1 MQLVLTEQRW
11 VRMSAFTAFYFA
23 QGVPIGFLTVA
34 LLKWLDGSISEL
46 ATYGAIVTL
55 PWAFKLV
62 VGPFMDR
69 FTYRSMGFRRPWV
82 LVAQGGLLAGF
93 IVMAFTDS
101 SNLVMVTAVGFLI
114 NSFAATQDVA
124 VDGMAIDVLP
134 VEERGRANA
143 LMGFGQASG
152 SAAFGALCLILL
164 PVYGLRVTSFICAI
178 VIALIFVIVA
188 IVRERPGERLM
199 PWTEGVAAVIGRQ
212 AVPSI
217 VSNFSDLIK
226 VLIMPMSLLVTF
238 FVFLSRM
245 GDGIIG
251 VVLPV
256 LADTRLGIA
265 DSDYGT
271 VMGIASLTGAL
282 IGAACG
288 VYIDRFGAK
297 RFLLFGLIGSG
308 FANLLFALTS
318 EYWSSMDYVVI
329 MLFVAK
335 ILGQFVFI
343 SMIAL
348 YMNMCWTKVSATQFA
363 VYMSLLNLG
372 MSAGSGVLAA
382 LPNDISFETNFVIV
396 SCLLFI
402 TAIGMFFYS
411 QESHR
416 LRIEAL
422 D

>member
-1 MQLVLTEQRW
+1 MIPRKRHHGIAEQ
-11 VRMSAFTAFYFA
+11 
-23 QGVPIGFLTVA
+23 
-34 LLKWLDGSISEL
+34 
-46 ATYGAIVTL
+46 
-55 PWAFKLV
+55 
-62 VGPFMDR
+62 
-69 FTYRSMGFRRPWV
+69 
-82 LVAQGGLLAGF
+82 
-93 IVMAFTDS
+93 S
-101 SNLVMVTAVGFLI
+101 S
-114 NSFAATQDVA
+114 
-124 VDGMAIDVLP
+124 P
-134 VEERGRANA
+134 
-143 LMGFGQASG
+143 
-152 SAAFGALCLILL
+152 
-164 PVYGLRVTSFICAI
+164 
-178 VIALIFVIVA
+178 VA
-188 IVRERPGERLM
+188 IGWIQEITPRTKDHRVQ
-199 PWTEGVAAVIGRQ
+199 AAV
-212 AVPSI
+212 
-217 VSNFSDLIK
+217 
-226 VLIMPMSLLVTF
+226 
-238 FVFLSRM
+238 
-245 GDGIIG
+245 
-251 VVLPV
+251 
-256 LADTRLGIA
+256 LGKLFH
-265 DSDYGT
+265 G
-271 VMGIASLTGAL
+271 
-282 IGAACG
+282 
-288 VYIDRFGAK
+288 

-416 LRIEAL
+416 SRIEAL

>member
-1 MQLVLTEQRW
+1 
-11 VRMSAFTAFYFA
+11 
-23 QGVPIGFLTVA
+23 
-34 LLKWLDGSISEL
+34 
-46 ATYGAIVTL
+46 
-55 PWAFKLV
+55 
-62 VGPFMDR
+62 
-69 FTYRSMGFRRPWV
+69 
-82 LVAQGGLLAGF
+82 
-93 IVMAFTDS
+93 
-101 SNLVMVTAVGFLI
+101 
-114 NSFAATQDVA
+114 
-124 VDGMAIDVLP
+124 
-134 VEERGRANA
+134 
-143 LMGFGQASG
+143 
-152 SAAFGALCLILL
+152 
-164 PVYGLRVTSFICAI
+164 
-178 VIALIFVIVA
+178 
-188 IVRERPGERLM
+188 
-199 PWTEGVAAVIGRQ
+199 
-212 AVPSI
+212 
-217 VSNFSDLIK
+217 
-226 VLIMPMSLLVTF
+226 
-238 FVFLSRM
+238 M

-416 LRIEAL
+416 LRIETL

>member
-1 MQLVLTEQRW
+1 MQLVLTDQRW
-11 VRMSAFTAFYFA
+11 VRMGAFTAFYFA

-34 LLKWLDGSISEL
+34 LLKWLDGSLSEL

-62 VGPFMDR
+62 VGPIMDR
-69 FTYRSMGFRRPWV
+69 FTYRPMGFRRPWV
-82 LVAQGGLLAGF
+82 LFAQGGLLIGF
-93 IVMAFTDS
+93 IIMAFTDGS
-101 SNLVMVTAVGFLI
+101 DLTMVTAVGFLI

-143 LMGFGQASG
+143 LMGFGQATG
-152 SAAFGALCLILL
+152 SATFGALCLLLL
-164 PVYGLRVTSFICAI
+164 PEYGLGITSIVCAL
-178 VIALIFVIVA
+178 VIAMIFVVVA
-188 IVRERPGERLM
+188 IVKERPSERLM
-199 PWTEGVAAVIGRQ
+199 PWTRGVAADVGREID
-212 AVPSI
+212 PSI

-245 GDGIIG
+245 GDGVIG
-251 VVLPV
+251 VIVPV
-256 LADTRLGIA
+256 LADSKLGIA

-271 VMGIASLTGAL
+271 FMGVASLTGAV

-308 FANLLFALTS
+308 LANFVFAVTS
-318 EYWSSMDYVVI
+318 DFWLSNSYIVT
-329 MLFVAK
+329 MLFLTK

-372 MSAGSGVLAA
+372 TSAGAGTLAA
-382 LPNDISFETNFVIV
+382 LPNSISFETSFLTVAG
-396 SCLLFI
+396 LLLI
-402 TAIGMFFYS
+402 TAAGMFFYNE
-411 QESHR
+411 ESHR
-416 LRIEAL
+416 RRIERL